1 MRWGTDWPWEWYCV
15 LFNYVNST
23 ICNSTFLGHIQG
35 AVIIEICPSW
45 SRTFEQLAQY
55 EWFWSIIIVVCVR
68 VCIRLPWPLAT
79 KWHAD
84 YHYSLLSFL
93 STMWLVV
100 WGRILSLALVT
111 CVVMKW
117 MGNGKFAMMKGVE
130 LKRVEKEGVEKEGVE
145 KEDVVDWRCWKS
157 GRNDE
162 IRDSEQPDY
171 G

>member
-1 MRWGTDWPWEWYCV
+1 
-15 LFNYVNST
+15 
-23 ICNSTFLGHIQG
+23 
-35 AVIIEICPSW
+35 
-45 SRTFEQLAQY
+45 
-55 EWFWSIIIVVCVR
+55 
-68 VCIRLPWPLAT
+68 
-79 KWHAD
+79 
-84 YHYSLLSFL
+84 
-93 STMWLVV
+93 MWLVV

-145 KEDVVDWRCWKS
+145 KEGVEKEDVVDWRCWKS